1 MTAYY
6 LYFDLKQDRVYDAL
20 LLELDRAGAQKLSD
34 SIWSLNIPVPSAKKI
49 SEYFAQ
55 YIGPSDELVV
65 VSAAEYATSI
75 ATPIL
80 YRRPLQ

>member
-6 LYFDLKQDRVYDAL
+6 LYFDLKQDHAYDAL
-20 LLELDRAGAQKLSD
+20 LLELDRAGAQQLSD
-34 SIWSLNIPVPSAKKI
+34 AIWSLNIPVPSAKKI
-49 SEYFAQ
+49 NEYFAQ

-75 ATPIL
+75 TTSAL
-80 YRRPLQ
+80 YRRPL